1 MTSSASPE
9 APSPSASGPAAPG
22 FSPRR
27 PELQLGRSAFSGL
40 ATLEPVIDQCVHCG
54 FCLPACPSY
63 LLLNQEMDS
72 PRGRIY
78 LMKAGVDDRV
88 SVTDAFVRHFDSCLG
103 CMACETA
110 CPSGVRYAPLIEET
124 RAAIERHHRRSFGDR
139 LFRSLLFHVLP
150 HSSRLRVLSLPMG
163 LARWARRA
171 PRLTS
176 WLPERVHNLIALAP
190 DVNSLAIWRTLPE
203 RTAPAGVPRLR
214 VGLLTG
220 CVQRVFFGH
229 VNEATTRILAAEG
242 CEVVAPSSQGCCGA
256 LALHAG
262 RDDDARAFAR
272 ALIQTFETTDVS
284 QIVVNAAG
292 CGSTMKSYGALLDS
306 DPAWAER
313 GRSFAA
319 KVRDA
324 TETLAG
330 LGAPRS
336 ARHSIDMRVAYHDA
350 CHLAHAQGVR
360 REPRALLTTIPG
372 LTLVPLAENDICCG
386 SAGIFNLVQPAM
398 ARELGRRKAARIA
411 ESEADAVVTSNP
423 GCILQIQAAG
433 RANGRQTRVFH
444 VMELIDA
451 SLSGRA
457 L

>member
-1 MTSSASPE
+1 
-9 APSPSASGPAAPG
+9 
-22 FSPRR
+22 
-27 PELQLGRSAFSGL
+27 
-40 ATLEPVIDQCVHCG
+40 
-54 FCLPACPSY
+54 
-63 LLLNQEMDS
+63 MDS

-78 LMKAGVDDRV
+78 LMKAGVDDRT
-88 SVTDAFVRHFDSCLG
+88 SVTDAFVQHFDSCLG

-124 RAAIERHHRRSFGDR
+124 RAAIEHHHRRSLADR
-139 LFRSLLFHVLP
+139 LFRSVLFHVLP
-150 HSSRLRVLSLPMG
+150 HSTRLRVVSLPMG
-163 LARWARRA
+163 LVRWARRA
-171 PRLTS
+171 PRLMS
-176 WLPERVHNLIALAP
+176 WLPEKVHNLIALAP
-190 DVNSLAIWRTLPE
+190 HVNVSAMWRTLPE
-203 RTAPAGVPRLR
+203 RTAPAGVSRLR

-220 CVQRVFFGH
+220 CVQQVFFGH

-242 CEVVAPSSQGCCGA
+242 CEVIAPRSQGCCGA

-262 RDDDARAFAR
+262 RDEDARAFAR
-272 ALIQTFETTDVS
+272 ALIQIFETKDVS

-292 CGSTMKSYGALLDS
+292 CGSTMKSYGALLEH

-313 GRSFAA
+313 ARAFAA

-336 ARHSIDMRVAYHDA
+336 ARHSIDMRIAYHDA

-360 REPRALLTTIPG
+360 NEPRALLSTIPG

-398 ARELGRRKAARIA
+398 AGELGRRKAARIA
-411 ESEADAVVTSNP
+411 ESESDAVVTSNP
-423 GCILQIQAAG
+423 GCILQIQAAA
-433 RANGRQTRVFH
+433 RANGRPIRVFH
-444 VMELIDA
+444 VLELIDA
-451 SLSGRA
+451 SLSGRT